1 METLIQI
8 LLLWAI
14 AAINFIAVMII
25 VKIIEWFKGNRK

>member
-1 METLIQI
+1 METLIEI
-8 LLLWAI
+8 LLAT